1 MAQIMT
7 SLSVNKNSDS
17 VKDFNLEDS
26 TSTGSS
32 LSLAY
37 STRSS
42 SQTSFSDD
50 DEQLSPAY
58 SELLKAITSGNLGM
72 VKQMLDYGL
81 DVNFIYDKEQNYSF
95 LHLACLMG
103 HSKVIKYLLDCGAN
117 ANFVTSDGHQAIDFI
132 QPDDLNTISYML
144 VKMRSI
150 LVCCECEMNLN
161 FTCLFISFQPNGQS
175 RVGLESELKNAV
187 FSPALAD
194 LAMKANFI
202 YPISLK

>member
-1 MAQIMT
+1 MAQILA
-7 SLSVNKNSDS
+7 SLSMNKKSNSM
-17 VKDFNLEDS
+17 KDLNLEDS
-26 TSTGSS
+26 TSSGSS
-32 LSLAY
+32 FSLAS
-37 STRSS
+37 STRSP

-50 DEQLSPAY
+50 DDQLSPAY
-58 SELLKAITSGNLGM
+58 SELLKAITNGNLGM

-144 VKMRSI
+144 VKMRS
-150 LVCCECEMNLN
+150 
-161 FTCLFISFQPNGQS
+161 
-175 RVGLESELKNAV
+175 
-187 FSPALAD
+187 
-194 LAMKANFI
+194 
-202 YPISLK
+202 